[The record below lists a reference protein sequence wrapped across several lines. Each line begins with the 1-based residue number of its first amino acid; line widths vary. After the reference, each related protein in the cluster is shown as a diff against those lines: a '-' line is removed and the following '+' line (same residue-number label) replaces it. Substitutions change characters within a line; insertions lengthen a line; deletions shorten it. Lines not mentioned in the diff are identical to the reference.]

1 MEEKPTYYSVIP
13 ATVRYDEELKPN
25 EKLLY
30 SEITALTNKCGECYA
45 TNSYF
50 SNLYKVHK
58 NTISV
63 WIQNLKDKN
72 YIDVNFVYKDGTKEL
87 EKRVIKIEGIPI
99 NKKINTYQLNYV
111 GGINENIEENNTRI
125 NNIKENIKKKDFIP
139 PTLKEVEEYIKSK
152 NLNINSKTF
161 YEYFN
166 VSNWVDGK
174 GNKVRNWK
182 QKLITWNSYNKKQ
195 EIIPGWYKKENKKKE
210 YEFSEE
216 DKKRFGIT

>member
-1 MEEKPTYYSVIP
+1 MKEKPTYYSVIP
-13 ATVRYDEELKPN
+13 ASVRYDEDLKPN

-30 SEITALTNKCGECYA
+30 SEITALTNKNGECYA

-50 SNLYKVHK
+50 SGLYKVHK
-58 NTISV
+58 NTISL
-63 WIQNLKDKN
+63 WIQNLKNKN
-72 YIDVNFVYKDGTKEL
+72 YIDVSFVYKDGTKEL

-99 NKKINTYQLNYV
+99 NKKINTYQLNHV

-195 EIIPGWYKKENKKKE
+195 EIIPDWYKKENKKKE